1 MSNTRKKLLSIK
13 NLKKYFPIAKSSI
26 FQKEQLYVRA
36 NEDISFDVYE
46 GETIGIVGESG
57 CGKSTLGRVILQLY
71 EQTAGST
78 MYYGRSRSDFAPKY
92 VEYTLKNAKKFIDK
106 YNKARLKA
114 EEAEKKCAELGE
126 NATFFQLQDKNLAVA
141 EMNTALHN
149 VASVLGGFMGLD
161 DPAPGAELLLRRHRV
176 HVQVAQTKHKITA
189 LAAEKDILES
199 KIRTEEQ
206 KETSKKLAGLKS
218 ALEKVKAQEI
228 AIGTKLQ
235 QLEAERASLRTELAE
250 TLEKY
255 KDNEQFQYYQQ
266 FVDTGI
272 DLARLTYNEMRQLRR
287 DLQII
292 FQDPYSSLNPRMTIG
307 QIIEEGLVTH
317 KFYKHGSE
325 NMKEYILKVMNDC
338 GLQGYMIHRYPHQ
351 FSGGQRQRICI
362 ARALAVQPKFVVCDE
377 CVSALDVSIQSQIIN
392 LLQDLKERDGLTY
405 LFISHDLSVVRYIS
419 DRICVM
425 YLGNIVEF
433 ADAKTL
439 FEDPRHPYTLALLSS
454 IPTTDPDSLDKESIL
469 LEGNIPSPIR
479 PPQGCKFHTR
489 CYMATEECKRV
500 PPPLVDIGDGHLVA
514 CHNCARKI
522 DENGNYL
529 FKLPSTRKNV
539 KAEVK

>member
-161 DPAPGAELLLRRHRV
+161 DPAPGAELLLRRHRI

-228 AIGTKLQ
+228 AIDTKLQ
-235 QLEAERASLRTELAE
+235 QLETERASLRTELAE

>member
-176 HVQVAQTKHKITA
+176 HVQIAQTKHKITA

-228 AIGTKLQ
+228 AIDTKLQ
-235 QLEAERASLRTELAE
+235 QLETERASLRTKLAE